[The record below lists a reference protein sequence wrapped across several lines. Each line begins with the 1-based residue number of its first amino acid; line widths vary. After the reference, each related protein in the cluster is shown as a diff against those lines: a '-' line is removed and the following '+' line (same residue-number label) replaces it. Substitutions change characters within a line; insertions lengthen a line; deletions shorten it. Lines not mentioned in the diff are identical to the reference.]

1 MEIGSM
7 NVNTESYAVP
17 PSTAAHPDLDW
28 SQVRETILMLNLA
41 VAQIEVALRD
51 SGGSVDVLTNT
62 FTGMYGN
69 LMALVE
75 AAHSLP
81 DTPVK
86 EAIQASGMAVSAQ
99 MQHAI
104 VAFQFYDRLSQ
115 RLSHATHSLDDLT
128 AIVSDPARLYNPF
141 AWHALQQKIRSRY
154 TMEDEKLMFDTLIET
169 GNVHTALDQYV
180 NSKHRQAGDSPDVE
194 LF

>member
-1 MEIGSM
+1 M
-7 NVNTESYAVP
+7 NDSTNDYSLP
-17 PSTAAHPDLDW
+17 PSTAARPDLDW

-41 VAQIEVALRD
+41 VAQIEVALKE
-51 SGGSVDVLTNT
+51 SSGSVEVLTDS

-75 AAHSLP
+75 AAHALP
-81 DTPVK
+81 DSPVK
-86 EAIQASGMAVSAQ
+86 QSIEETGAAVSGQ

-115 RLSHATHSLDDLT
+115 RLSHVCRSLDDLT
-128 AIVSDPARLYNPF
+128 GIVSDPGRLYNPF
-141 AWHALQQKIRSRY
+141 AWHALQQKIRSKY
-154 TMEDEKLMFDTLIET
+154 TMEDEKLMFDTLVQT
-169 GNVHTALDQYV
+169 GDVRAALDRYV
-180 NSKHRQAGDSPDVE
+180 SCKHQQADDSADVE